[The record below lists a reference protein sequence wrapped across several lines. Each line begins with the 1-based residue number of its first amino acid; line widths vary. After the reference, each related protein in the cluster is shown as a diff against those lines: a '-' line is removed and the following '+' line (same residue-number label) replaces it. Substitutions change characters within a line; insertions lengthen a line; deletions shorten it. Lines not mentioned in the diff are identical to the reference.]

1 MPLDR
6 QGKKS
11 EATEMRHFVYIQ
23 TCGTTTDGEGG
34 EIENWTDTGSGCF
47 AAIFPIRA
55 QQQFDFRSVNVDAT
69 HFIKIRGEITISE
82 HDRIR
87 FGTRHFEILTI
98 ENIQERGIVNWIT
111 TKEAR

>member
-1 MPLDR
+1 MPLER

-11 EATEMRHFVYIQ
+11 EATEMRHYVYIQ
-23 TCGTTTDGEGG
+23 TAGGTTDGEGG
-34 EIENWTDTGSGCF
+34 EIENWTDAASGCF
-47 AAIFPIRA
+47 AAIFPVRA

-82 HDRIR
+82 LNRIR
-87 FGTRHFEILTI
+87 FGTRYFEILTI

-111 TKEAR
+111 CKEMR